1 MKIDNKEH
9 QSIGADLLVELAI
22 RFPND
27 QQFGA
32 FMRQVAFTSV
42 AFGKT
47 SEKSEK
53 NSVHLRKT
61 MV

>member
-32 FMRQVAFTSV
+32 FMRQVAFTSA
-42 AFGKT
+42 AFGKK

-53 NSVHLRKT
+53 NSVLFQKNG
-61 MV
+61 V